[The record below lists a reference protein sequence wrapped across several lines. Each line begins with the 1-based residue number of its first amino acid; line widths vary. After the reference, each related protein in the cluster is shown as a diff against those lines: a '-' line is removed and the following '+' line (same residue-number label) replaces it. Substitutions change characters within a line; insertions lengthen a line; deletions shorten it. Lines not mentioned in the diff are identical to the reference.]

1 MKKETKLYNVFFPI
15 WILWI
20 FPIIWLIVIPVNFIV
35 DSLVL
40 LISMSCLKILERK
53 QFYKKHILPV
63 FLFGLLADIIGS
75 AFIFLLVF
83 VFELGIVGDELYLTI
98 PGVLVAGI
106 MIFVFNYFVT
116 FKKIDKQLRFKLSL
130 IYAIVTA
137 PYTFLIPTA
146 WIY

>member
-1 MKKETKLYNVFFPI
+1 M
-15 WILWI
+15 
-20 FPIIWLIVIPVNFIV
+20 
-35 DSLVL
+35 
-40 LISMSCLKILERK
+40 
-53 QFYKKHILPV
+53 
-63 FLFGLLADIIGS
+63 FGLLADIIGS